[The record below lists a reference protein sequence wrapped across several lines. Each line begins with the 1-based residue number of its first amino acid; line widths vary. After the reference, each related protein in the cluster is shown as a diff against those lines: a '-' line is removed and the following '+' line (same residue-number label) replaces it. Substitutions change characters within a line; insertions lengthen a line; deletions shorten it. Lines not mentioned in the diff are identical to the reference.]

1 MSTIWKRLKAGLGH
15 AFAVSPEEEAWRPE
29 EIALLEKIAHQL
41 VRRGIAQPAVL
52 FLESLA
58 PLNFLGSQALH
69 ALRPLLGLVC
79 DPLELE
85 RMAEILEKRE
95 SIAVFIK
102 LIERKA
108 EGERGRPEKRST
120 CKVQRATLNVEPSQR

>member
-15 AFAVSPEEEAWRPE
+15 AFAVSLEREAWRPE
-29 EIALLEKIAHQL
+29 EIALMEKIAHQL
-41 VRRGIAQPAVL
+41 VQRGMAAPAVL

-69 ALRPLLGLVC
+69 ALSPLLGVVC

-85 RMAEILEKRE
+85 RMAAILEKRE
-95 SIAVFIK
+95 SIAVFVEI
-102 LIERKA
+102 IERKA
-108 EGERGRPEKRST
+108 EES
-120 CKVQRATLNVEPSQR
+120 LS